1 MTPKKYDFTK
11 IKITPVSEKAYNGIK
26 SATSIN
32 DEIGQGGFGCSFP
45 KVEKINTFKL
55 GKLFYLHRTHG
66 ILLFR
71 LFGKYG
77 LSIRDTTKTFT
88 FFSERN
94 GYKKFWDIGKYR
106 IKILKY

>member
-11 IKITPVSEKAYNGIK
+11 IKINTATEKSYNGEKLNVNCI
-26 SATSIN
+26 
-32 DEIGQGGFGCSFP
+32 DEIFRY
-45 KVEKINTFKL
+45 KIN
-55 GKLFYLHRTHG
+55 GKRFTIGNLLYLYKSSG
-66 ILLFR
+66 VLWFR

-94 GYKKFWDIGKYR
+94 NYKKFWDIGKYR
-106 IKILKY
+106 IKILK

>member
-11 IKITPVSEKAYNGIK
+11 IKITTATEKSYNGTQPNIHYL
-26 SATSIN
+26 
-32 DEIGQGGFGCSFP
+32 DEMCRF
-45 KVEKINTFKL
+45 KIDGKTFKI

-66 ILLFR
+66 ILWFR

-106 IKILKY
+106 IKILK